1 MTVSNASTII
11 VGLGEMKISKD
22 PETILACLGLG
33 SCVAITVFDPVA
45 KIGGMAHVV
54 LPASRGKSGE
64 KAGRYADNAVPQL
77 FETLR
82 KRGAVASRMVINLV
96 SGAQMSLAPGMGKA
110 FKIGEENVA
119 AVHAALKAEG
129 LKPKAVE
136 TGGNKGRTVRLFIG
150 SGQAVVASAGQ
161 ESREL

>member
-1 MTVSNASTII
+1 
-11 VGLGEMKISKD
+11 
-22 PETILACLGLG
+22 
-33 SCVAITVFDPVA
+33 
-45 KIGGMAHVV
+45 
-54 LPASRGKSGE
+54 
-64 KAGRYADNAVPQL
+64 
-77 FETLR
+77 
-82 KRGAVASRMVINLV
+82 MVINLV
-96 SGAQMSLAPGMGKA
+96 GGAQMSLAPGMGTA

-136 TGGNKGRTVRLFIG
+136 TGGNKGRTVRLFIE